1 MAKIS
6 DIIEMFLKDM
16 LDETESGEIDIQ
28 RNELANHF
36 NCVPSQINY
45 VITTRFSPENGYYV
59 ESRRGGGGGITIR
72 KVRIDSTPKYL
83 MHMMSAIGDSLSQ
96 REAMAFIQNFIDYDL
111 LTRKEALIMAGAVSD
126 KALMIVPPEVKD
138 RVRAG
143 VFKNILAAL
152 I

>member
-16 LDETESGEIDIQ
+16 LEDTDNGQIDIQ

-72 KVRIDSTPKYL
+72 KIRVDETPKYL
-83 MHMMSAIGDSLSQ
+83 MHMMSAVGDSLSQ
-96 REAMAFIQNFIDYDL
+96 REAQAFIRNFIDYDMI
-111 LTRKEALIMAGAVSD
+111 TEREALIIVGATSD
-126 KALMIVPPEVKD
+126 KALYFVPPHAKD
-138 RVRAG
+138 KIRAAI
-143 VFKNILAAL
+143 FKNILASL